1 MSFQDLVIPEL
12 INLVASKC
20 DLNALQNLSLVS
32 KDIDEILDVEI
43 KVQKIKE
50 TIPEFF
56 HRYID
61 FKSEHILKSRNINI
75 GNKYSFTGY
84 IDFIRFNNFTNED
97 YKTNIVYGYD
107 YVNRFFISILYKDML
122 TNEKKIVT
130 FFQRYD
136 SDKSYYVSCQN
147 TFIWES
153 LCATHRFTNSKYET
167 LPEVYRILF
176 TLINEG
182 SALNSVDS
190 DDKYHYKFIYN

>member
-20 DLNALQNLSLVS
+20 DIVALQNLSCVS
-32 KDIDEILDVEI
+32 KYINEIIDDDI

-50 TIPEFF
+50 IIPEFF

-61 FKSEHILKSRNINI
+61 FKISHILKAKNINI

-84 IDFIRFNNFTNED
+84 IDFIRFNNFSNDD

-107 YVNRFFISILYKDML
+107 NVDRFFISILYKDML
-122 TNEKKIVT
+122 TNENKIVS
-130 FFQRYD
+130 FFQRYGC
-136 SDKSYYVSCQN
+136 DKSYYVSCQN
-147 TFIWES
+147 SFIWAS
-153 LCATHRFTNSKYET
+153 LCATHRFTISKFET

-182 SALNSVDS
+182 SALNGVDS
-190 DDKYHYKFIYN
+190 DDKYHYKLIYN